1 MQNVN
6 LSRVQKIDQKMI
18 VSSNRVSNLKKKYT
32 IVLLNFTIVWL
43 ASDVGT

>member
-6 LSRVQKIDQKMI
+6 LSRLQKIDQKMI
-18 VSSNRVSNLKKKYT
+18 SSNRVSNLKKKYT
-32 IVLLNFTIVWL
+32 IVPLNFTIVWL

>member
-6 LSRVQKIDQKMI
+6 LSRLQKIDQKMI
-18 VSSNRVSNLKKKYT
+18 SSNRVSNLKKKYT